1 MNLNPAGVLNP
12 FLHRDRLAFAG
23 VHREDIEKWI
33 LGKAYTAVSIR
44 G

>member
-12 FLHRDRLAFAG
+12 FLHRDRLAFG
-23 VHREDIEKWI
+23 VAHRGDIEKWI
-33 LGKAYTAVSIR
+33 LRKANTTVSIR